1 MAQKRPE
8 QSPEN
13 KAFSELV
20 CYHLDRLGWNYA
32 DLSEESHISKTTICR
47 IVSNL
52 DHRGNTYRTSIEV
65 VAAFAIAFQLSNEE
79 ANELFHAAFP
89 QFQVWKEARDKHL
102 SVTDTN
108 ALLAEKELPLLTKE

>member
-13 KAFSELV
+13 KTFSELV

-52 DHRGNTYRTSIEV
+52 DHRGNAYRTSIEV
-65 VAAFAIAFQLSNEE
+65 VAAFAIAFQLNDEE

-89 QFQVWKEARDKHL
+89 QFRVWKEARDKHL
-102 SVTDTN
+102 SVLDTN
-108 ALLAEKELPLLTKE
+108 ILLSAKGLPLLTKE